1 MFNLENKITWKEL
14 APSLQAMF
22 KTLQSQ
28 ITDVKNEVNNINISL
43 GDINES
49 INQINQTIE
58 NNYNELKGDITNIE
72 GDITNIEGDISN
84 IENNIEEVT
93 NITNNITGIIASG
106 NIGQLITIGKDN
118 TLVSDNNFRIL
129 RVVDNDNDFNIEK
142 KNVVSTKEIF
152 DSWGRYNSFDSAQCI
167 KYCHNVD
174 DKFPHNNG
182 QNNPDNGDRYSD
194 SFWKYNEGTNT
205 IHMPSNFN
213 TYDIFVSNDK
223 YSNYTIDV
231 FYDRLDIID
240 DDAICI
246 VLGYEQ
252 LEDNKYNYI
261 ILNRT
266 NCYQNGLKGAQSLCK
281 RGTYWS
287 IIFNMFTD
295 NMFIMSDHSNMLY
308 SETNPDCIA
317 NHAARYNKIKIIKN
331 GRSFECITTD
341 NSKDENNLPYLEST
355 KFTYTISSTKPGS
368 WTDYQWNSINKMVS
382 EPTQIGVGVQSQPCN
397 FKILNSELISNN
409 IIYRLDEN
417 KVYVYD
423 NGWKVDGRKISDDIP
438 PHSWVYND
446 KFSKLFH
453 YDGSEGYTY
462 INHNSN

>member
-1 MFNLENKITWKEL
+1 
-14 APSLQAMF
+14 
-22 KTLQSQ
+22 
-28 ITDVKNEVNNINISL
+28 
-43 GDINES
+43 
-49 INQINQTIE
+49 
-58 NNYNELKGDITNIE
+58 
-72 GDITNIEGDISN
+72 
-84 IENNIEEVT
+84 
-93 NITNNITGIIASG
+93 
-106 NIGQLITIGKDN
+106 
-118 TLVSDNNFRIL
+118 
-129 RVVDNDNDFNIEK
+129 
-142 KNVVSTKEIF
+142 
-152 DSWGRYNSFDSAQCI
+152 
-167 KYCHNVD
+167 
-174 DKFPHNNG
+174 
-182 QNNPDNGDRYSD
+182 
-194 SFWKYNEGTNT
+194 
-205 IHMPSNFN
+205 MPSNFN

-223 YSNYTIDV
+223 YSNYTIEV
-231 FYDRLDIID
+231 LCDRISTID

-252 LEDNKYNYI
+252 LKDNKYNYI

-281 RGTYWS
+281 RGIYWS

-317 NHAARYNKIKIIKN
+317 NHAARYNKVKIIKN

-341 NSKDENNLPYLEST
+341 NNSDENNLPYLEST
-355 KFTYTISSTKPGS
+355 KFTYTIPSTKPGS

>member
-43 GDINES
+43 GNINES
-49 INQINQTIE
+49 IKEINQTIE
-58 NNYNELKGDITNIE
+58 NNYNELK

-93 NITNNITGIIASG
+93 NITNSITGIIASG

-118 TLVSDNNFRIL
+118 TLVSDNNFRVL
-129 RVVDNDNDFNIEK
+129 RVVDNNDDFNKEK

-152 DSWGRYNSFDSAQCI
+152 DSWGRYNSFDTAQCN
-167 KYCHNVD
+167 KYSGGPD
-174 DKFPHNNG
+174 PGFPHNDG
-182 QNNPDNGDRYSD
+182 QNNPNNGDRYSD
-194 SFWKYNEGTNT
+194 SFWKYNEDTDT
-205 IHMPSNFN
+205 INMPSNFN

-231 FYDRLDIID
+231 FCNRLNTQD

-252 LEDNKYNYI
+252 LENNKYNYI

-266 NCYQNGLKGAQSLCK
+266 NCYEHGIKGDQSLHK
-281 RGTYWS
+281 RGIYWS

-317 NHAARYNKIKIIKN
+317 NHAAIYNKIKITKN

-341 NSKDENNLPYLEST
+341 NTNDDKNLPYLEST
-355 KFTYTISSTKPGS
+355 KFTYTVPATKPGS
-368 WTDYQWNSINKMVS
+368 WTDYQWKSINKMIS
-382 EPTQIGVGVQSQPCN
+382 EPTQIGVGVWSQPCN
-397 FKILNSELISNN
+397 FKILNNELISNN

-417 KVYVYD
+417 KVYVYN

>member
-43 GDINES
+43 GDINDHLT
-49 INQINQTIE
+49 QID
-58 NNYNELKGDITNIE
+58 K
-72 GDITNIEGDISN
+72 DITNIEGDISN

-118 TLVSDNNFRIL
+118 TLVSDNNFRVL
-129 RVVDNDNDFNIEK
+129 RVVDNNDDFNKEK

-152 DSWGRYNSFDSAQCI
+152 DSWGRYNSFDLAQCT
-167 KYCHNVD
+167 KYCNNVD
-174 DKFPHNNG
+174 DRLPYSNG
-182 QNNPDNGDRYSD
+182 QNNPSNGDRYSD
-194 SFWKYNEGTNT
+194 SFWKYNEGTDT
-205 IHMPSNFN
+205 INMPSNRN
-213 TYDIFVSNDK
+213 TYDIFVSNVK
-223 YSNYTIDV
+223 YSNYTIEV
-231 FYDRLDIID
+231 LCDRTTDAGD

-252 LEDNKYNYI
+252 LGGNKYNYI

-266 NCYQNGLKGAQSLCK
+266 SCYQNGTTGAQSLHK
-281 RGTYWS
+281 KGIYWS

-308 SETNPDCIA
+308 SETNTDCIA
-317 NHAARYNKIKIIKN
+317 NHAGIYNKVKIIKN

-341 NSKDENNLPYLEST
+341 NTNNDKNLPYLEST
-355 KFTYTISSTKPGS
+355 KFTYTVPATKPGS
-368 WTDYQWNSINKMVS
+368 WTYYQWNSINKMVS

-397 FKILNSELISNN
+397 FKILNNELISNN

-423 NGWKVDGRKISDDIP
+423 NGWKVDSRKISDDIP